1 MPSSVKSAYV
11 SLAAGGGGG
20 ISGLKYYVTGS
31 SGGYLISRPVNLT
44 PGESI
49 QITIGAGGAEG
60 SYGGTTTFGAYYSC
74 SGGSSSLGGPSI
86 GGSCGSAGGDG
97 FTSQYVILPTEPDP
111 NYSGHG
117 GFFAGASTP
126 LGYGSGGGTS
136 RCAGCTLAIHGAASL
151 NTYGTPGRPGVVII
165 DVLY

>member
-1 MPSSVKSAYV
+1 MPNSVKSAYV

-31 SGGYLISRPVNLT
+31 SSGYLLSQSTNLT

-49 QITIGAGGAEG
+49 TITIGAGGAEG
-60 SYGGTTTFGAYYSC
+60 STGGTTTFGTYFSC
-74 SGGSSSLGGPSI
+74 SGGSSNLGGPSL

-97 FTSQYVILPTEPDP
+97 FMSQYVVLPPDPDP
-111 NYSGHG
+111 NYSSHG

-126 LGYGSGGGTS
+126 LGYGSGGGTG
-136 RCAGCTLAIHGAASL
+136 RCAGCSLAIHGAASL
-151 NTYGTPGRPGVVII
+151 TTYGKPGRPGVVVI